1 MPWEA
6 PGPGSG
12 TQVDPSV
19 LSFYARRIKTAMTRN
34 DGERLWIRIPPNTHL
49 SVLPAG
55 REKRREVNTGPT
67 TLLQS
72 QEFPIKSLMAE
83 EIIQYPEALRSKSN
97 A

>member
-34 DGERLWIRIPPNTHL
+34 DGERLWIRIPPKH
-49 SVLPAG
+49 SPERAPCWK
-55 REKRREVNTGPT
+55 REKE
-67 TLLQS
+67 
-72 QEFPIKSLMAE
+72 
-83 EIIQYPEALRSKSN
+83 RSKHRNDHTASVSRVFN
-97 A
+97 QFTNG